1 MQPIMGSI
9 LIKAEGKS
17 TITENIFE
25 NRFKYAEEL
34 VRMGANIIQNDKK
47 LEIIGVDKL
56 EGKVVM
62 SKDLRGGAALVIAGL
77 MSEEITKVENIE
89 YILRGYE
96 NLDTKLKSLGANIEI
111 KKEKV
116 V

>member
-1 MQPIMGSI
+1 
-9 LIKAEGKS
+9 
-17 TITENIFE
+17 
-25 NRFKYAEEL
+25 
-34 VRMGANIIQNDKK
+34 MGANIEENGKM
-47 LEIIGVDKL
+47 LEITGVDTL
-56 EGKVVM
+56 YGKDVM

-77 MSEEITKVENIE
+77 MSEGETRVENVE

-96 NLDTKLKSLGANIEI
+96 NLDEKLQKLGANI

>member
-1 MQPIMGSI
+1 
-9 LIKAEGKS
+9 
-17 TITENIFE
+17 
-25 NRFKYAEEL
+25 
-34 VRMGANIIQNDKK
+34 MGAKVVQNKTSI
-47 LEIIGVDKL
+47 EITGVENL
-56 EGKVVM
+56 FGRNVM

-77 MSEEITKVENIE
+77 MSEGKTIVENIE

-96 NLDTKLKSLGANIEI
+96 KLDEKLKILGANI

>member
-1 MQPIMGSI
+1 
-9 LIKAEGKS
+9 
-17 TITENIFE
+17 
-25 NRFKYAEEL
+25 
-34 VRMGANIIQNDKK
+34 
-47 LEIIGVDKL
+47 
-56 EGKVVM
+56 M